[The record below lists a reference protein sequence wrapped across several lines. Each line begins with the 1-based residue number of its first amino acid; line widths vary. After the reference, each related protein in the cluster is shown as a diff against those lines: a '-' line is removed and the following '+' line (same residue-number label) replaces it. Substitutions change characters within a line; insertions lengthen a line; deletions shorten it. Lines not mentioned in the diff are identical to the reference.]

1 LRLHGKEE
9 QQAQNRE
16 KKKRRRRRR
25 RIAMREEEEEEKGAG
40 DSCFEESNTMA
51 TWDAIVATDTVEI
64 NPKSLSGLLSIPL
77 CV

>member
-16 KKKRRRRRR
+16 KRRRRRR

-51 TWDAIVATDTVEI
+51 TLDAIVATDTVEI
-64 NPKSLSGLLSIPL
+64 NQKSLSGLLSIPL

>member
-16 KKKRRRRRR
+16 KRRR

-51 TWDAIVATDTVEI
+51 TLDAIVATDTVEI
-64 NPKSLSGLLSIPL
+64 NQKSLSGLLSIPL

>member
-1 LRLHGKEE
+1 
-9 QQAQNRE
+9 
-16 KKKRRRRRR
+16 
-25 RIAMREEEEEEKGAG
+25 MREEEEEEKGAG

-51 TWDAIVATDTVEI
+51 TLDAIVATDTVEI

>member
-16 KKKRRRRRR
+16 KRRRRRR

-51 TWDAIVATDTVEI
+51 TLDAIVATDTVEI